1 MTGGSEYHCGN
12 CPNTECVYNHLK
24 DHIGR
29 ARKWNG
35 KELKHVEFTPR
46 SFTEECG
53 CASHPSAQAALRAEG
68 AKQALKKLHDACEC
82 IPQKE
87 TDRDF
92 DKGFHQAMTLV
103 RGWCK

>member
-12 CPNTECVYNHLK
+12 CPKEHTK
-24 DHIGR
+24 DCPIDLWGSYGNSDIFDGIR
-29 ARKWNG
+29 RVTNNC
-35 KELKHVEFTPR
+35 LM
-46 SFTEECG
+46 G
-53 CASHPSAQAALRAEG
+53 CHPSAQAALRAEG